1 MLLGNKNKKTLA
13 FLVKNA
19 EFIIMRDF
27 FAECLERYPVLE
39 HCKNDILKSCN
50 LLENAFRLGKKLLLC
65 GNGGSAADCGHIAG
79 ELLKSFKSKRL
90 VEDDFRRSAGDEIA
104 DNLQG
109 ALPAISLP
117 DMVSINTAYA
127 NDCDPKYNFAQ
138 LVYALGFSGDVL
150 LAISTSGNAKNV
162 NLAAT
167 VARAKSMTVVGLT
180 GESGGALAEKCDS
193 CIRVPESETFKV
205 QELHL
210 PVYHT
215 LCLMLEQKF
224 FH

>member
-1 MLLGNKNKKTLA
+1 M
-13 FLVKNA
+13 KNA

-27 FAECLERYPVLE
+27 FAECLKRYPALE
-39 HCKNDILKSCN
+39 RCKNDILKSCN

-65 GNGGSAADCGHIAG
+65 GNGGSATDCGHIAG

-167 VARAKSMTVVGLT
+167 VAKAKGMTIVGLT
-180 GESGGALAEKCDS
+180 GESGGTLAEKCDS

-224 FH
+224 FS